1 MTERE
6 ILEEFKYRYLN
17 TKTNNYIFYGLDN
30 FKMLNCIPDRCIIS
44 IAESYI
50 NIECAQN
57 IKIDL
62 AEVNVKDILTYT
74 LDLLKKLSL
83 LDVTLD
89 YTLEFNNKFDLLK
102 FQHVLRNYGIVVQ
115 LIFYNIEKL
124 NLEEQMLFNEIYY
137 FNSIFFNANSFIKG
151 NNFQSYF
158 LSNERVLDNRENYTK
173 IKIIKRK
180 NIPIE
185 NISIKTDKF
194 VKQFVEKLNNNEFV
208 KDICPQVEE
217 GFIPTVDV
225 VEEELKKY
233 NELLGSSILDN
244 ITKDCRTC
252 QNMSCRVE
260 QNEKPVDG
268 CLGYINHRQDIE
280 GKGKQLV
287 KTIGGK

>member
-17 TKTNNYIFYGLDN
+17 TKTNNYIFCRLDN
-30 FKMLNCIPDRCIIS
+30 FKMLNCIPDRCSIS
-44 IAESYI
+44 IAERDI
-50 NIECAQN
+50 DIECAQN

-102 FQHVLRNYGIVVQ
+102 FQNVLRNYGIVVQ

-208 KDICPQVEE
+208 KDICPQVETGPE
-217 GFIPTVDV
+217 LTKEFIIKQLQDY
-225 VEEELKKY
+225 EK
-233 NELLGSSILDN
+233 LLDTGILDED
-244 ITKDCRTC
+244 TK
-252 QNMSCRVE
+252 E
-260 QNEKPVDG
+260 QEGPV
-268 CLGYINHRQDIE
+268 
-280 GKGKQLV
+280 KKLV
-287 KTIGGK
+287 PNKK